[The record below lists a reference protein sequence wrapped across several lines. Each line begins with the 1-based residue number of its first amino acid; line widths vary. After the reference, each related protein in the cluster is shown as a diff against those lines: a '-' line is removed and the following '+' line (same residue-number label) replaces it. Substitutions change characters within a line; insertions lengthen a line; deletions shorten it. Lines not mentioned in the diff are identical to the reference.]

1 MRRLLKV
8 LVVLVVVVV
17 AFNYLAPRPAA
28 RIALALERLR
38 CGLSAERTAIP
49 GFEIAYLEG
58 GEGDPLLL
66 IHGFGADKD
75 NFTRV
80 SAHLTKHY
88 RVIIPDLPGFGE
100 SSRPENVTYKIEDQ
114 VERVRAFADQLGLTR
129 MHLGGSSMGGF
140 ISAAYAAKYPEKVA
154 SLWLL
159 APAGARAGFDSEV
172 QRAIEET
179 GRNPLLSKKPD
190 DFSTTIEFAMSRQ
203 PWFPY
208 SVKRALAERAAAD
221 YELHERILEEIRDPA
236 LDGYATRIDTPAL
249 VVWGNEDR
257 VLNPKDADALRA
269 IMPNAQVVLM
279 DGIGH
284 LPMIEAPKQAADD
297 YLRFREELQ
306 ASKP

>member
-8 LVVLVVVVV
+8 LVVLVIAVV

-28 RIALALERLR
+28 SIALALERMR
-38 CGLSAERTAIP
+38 CGLSAKKTAIP
-49 GFEIAYLEG
+49 NFEIAYLEG
-58 GEGDPLLL
+58 GKGEPLLL

-100 SSRPENVTYKIEDQ
+100 SSRPKNASYEIEDQ
-114 VERVRAFADQLGLTR
+114 VERVRAFTEQLGITR
-129 MHLGGSSMGGF
+129 IHLGGNSMGGF
-140 ISAAYAAKYPEKVA
+140 ISAAYAAKYPDDVT

-159 APAGARAGFDSEV
+159 APAGARPGFDSEV
-172 QRAIEET
+172 LREMEAT
-179 GRNPLLSKKPD
+179 GRNPLLSRIPEE
-190 DFSTTIEFAMSRQ
+190 FSGTMEFAMSRH
-203 PWFPY
+203 PWIPY
-208 SVKRALAERAAAD
+208 SVKRVLAERAAAD
-221 YELHERILEEIRDPA
+221 YELHERILEEIREPA
-236 LDGYATRIDTPAL
+236 LDSYVTRLETPAL

-269 IMPNAQVVLM
+269 IMPNAQVLLM

-284 LPMIEAPKQAADD
+284 LPMIEAPRQAADD
-297 YLRFREELQ
+297 YLRFRAELH
-306 ASKP
+306 AGKP

>member
-1 MRRLLKV
+1 MRRFLKV
-8 LVVLVVVVV
+8 LVVLVVAVV

-38 CGLSAERTAIP
+38 CGLSAGKTAIP

-58 GEGDPLLL
+58 GEGEPLLL

-80 SAHLTKHY
+80 SAYLTGHY

-100 SSRPENVTYKIEDQ
+100 SSRPEGVSYEIEDQ
-114 VERVRAFADQLGLTR
+114 VERVRAFAGQLGITR

-140 ISAAYAAKYPEKVA
+140 ISAAYAAKYPDEVA

-159 APAGARAGFDSEV
+159 APGGARPGFDSKMR
-172 QRAIEET
+172 RAIEET
-179 GRNPLLSKKPD
+179 GRNPLLSKTPE
-190 DFSTTIEFAMSRQ
+190 DFSKTIEVAMSRQ
-203 PWFPY
+203 PWVPY

-221 YELHERILEEIRDPA
+221 YELHGRIYKEIREPT
-236 LDGYATRIDTPAL
+236 LDSFATRLDTPAL
-249 VVWGNEDR
+249 IVWGKEDR
-257 VLNPKDADALRA
+257 VLNPEDADALRA

-284 LPMIEAPKQAADD
+284 LPMLEAPKQTAED
-297 YLRFREELQ
+297 YLRFRGELD
-306 ASKP
+306 AGKP

>member
-8 LVVLVVVVV
+8 LMVLVVAVV

-28 RIALALERLR
+28 SIALALERVR
-38 CGLSAERTAIP
+38 CGLSAKKTAIP
-49 GFEIAYLEG
+49 NFEIAYLEG
-58 GEGDPLLL
+58 GKGEPLLL

-100 SSRPENVTYKIEDQ
+100 SSRPEDVSYEIEDQ
-114 VERVRAFADQLGLTR
+114 VERVRAFTEQLGITR
-129 MHLGGSSMGGF
+129 MHLGGNSMGGF
-140 ISAAYAAKYPEKVA
+140 ISAAYAAKYPDDVT

-159 APAGARAGFDSEV
+159 APAGARPGFDSEV
-172 QRAIEET
+172 RREIERIGE
-179 GRNPLLSKKPD
+179 NPLLSKTPE
-190 DFSTTIEFAMSRQ
+190 DFSRTIEFAMSRQ

-208 SVKRALAERAAAD
+208 SVKRVLAERAAAD
-221 YELHERILEEIRDPA
+221 YELHERILEEIREPA
-236 LDGYATRIDTPAL
+236 LDSYVTRLETPAL

-257 VLNPKDADALRA
+257 VLNPKDAEALRA
-269 IMPNAQVVLM
+269 IMPNAQVLLM

-284 LPMIEAPKQAADD
+284 LPMIEAPRQAADD
-297 YLRFREELQ
+297 YLRFRAELQ